1 MSRSAARAKGFG
13 FERRL
18 AKLFRELGYNCTT
31 SRFSA
36 KEQDYLGVD
45 LVGTG
50 NWSVQAKAVEKLG
63 SLHTILDSM
72 PKDGRTRLVFHK
84 RNRQGVIVAMK
95 EEDFFEIVKL
105 LLEAKCISC

>member
-1 MSRSAARAKGFG
+1 MSRSSARNKGFS

-18 AKLFRELGYNCTT
+18 AKLFREIGYECTT

-50 NWSVQAKAVEKLG
+50 IWSVQAKAVEKLG
-63 SLHTILDSM
+63 SIHKILDNM
-72 PKDGRTRLVFHK
+72 PDDGRIRTVFHK
-84 RNRQGVIVAMK
+84 RNRQGVIVALK
-95 EEDFFEIVKL
+95 EEDFFNIVKL
-105 LLEAKCISC
+105 LLDAKVIKC